1 MKYFVRRVSFC
12 SEHSVKYFVG
22 KISTSRGGRS
32 LNKGR
37 GRIIIYVATRVGPV
51 RLAPGV
57 VPTRAGPV
65 ESSMFMLVATRAW
78 PVESSMN
85 RIRSSTA
92 LADYGYGPC
101 PCWLSW
107 YGR

>member
-1 MKYFVRRVSFC
+1 MKYFVRRVSSC

-37 GRIIIYVATRVGPV
+37 ARRIVYVATRDKGVGPV

-57 VPTRAGPV
+57 VYFARIFIYLLVWIRAMPL
-65 ESSMFMLVATRAW
+65 LVIVRA
-78 PVESSMN
+78 
-85 RIRSSTA
+85 
-92 LADYGYGPC
+92 
-101 PCWLSW
+101 
-107 YGR
+107 